1 MTELA
6 ITPEAKDDH
15 AKAQPEAVNEERSLA
30 SMLSDISAL
39 ELIADDWP
47 EEQRNSAQ
55 ARVIAIDALNA
66 EAFRR
71 LIKQLKQ
78 HADIGQLLREAATD
92 EVVYT
97 VLRRHNI
104 LKPSL
109 FERVEDALDGI
120 RPMLA
125 SHGGDVE
132 LVSVEPPLVEVRL
145 LGACDGCP
153 ASALTLYSGVKK
165 AIQDNIPE
173 ITEIKQ
179 VKGLGG
185 GNNETVHFTSPFA
198 NYKSGSWVF
207 AAKLGDV
214 PDGDTITKTLGEHS
228 VLLSRFGDRVTCFEN
243 SCAHMGLALDGGE
256 IDGGIITCPFH
267 GFKYALESGECLT
280 APEVQLQPH
289 GVRVVG
295 DRIEVQLT
303 Q

>member
-1 MTELA
+1 MSELA
-6 ITPEAKDDH
+6 IDPAPKDGH
-15 AKAQPEAVNEERSLA
+15 AKAQPEAVDEERSLK

-47 EEQRNSAQ
+47 EEQRNSAM
-55 ARVIAIDALNA
+55 ARAAAIEALNA

-71 LIKQLKQ
+71 LIRQLKQ
-78 HADIGQLLREAATD
+78 HPDVGKLLREAATD

-104 LKPSL
+104 LKPNL
-109 FERVEDALDGI
+109 YERVEEALDSI

-185 GNNETVHFTSPFA
+185 GNSDTVHFTSPFA
-198 NYKSGSWVF
+198 NYKSDTWAF
-207 AAKLGDV
+207 AAKLGDL
-214 PDGDTITKTLGEHS
+214 PDGDTITKILGEHS
-228 VLLSRFGDRVTCFEN
+228 ILLSRFGDRVTCFEN
-243 SCAHMGLALDGGE
+243 SCAHMGMALDGGE
-256 IDGGIITCPFH
+256 IEDGIITCPYH

-289 GVRVVG
+289 GIRVVG

-303 Q
+303 R